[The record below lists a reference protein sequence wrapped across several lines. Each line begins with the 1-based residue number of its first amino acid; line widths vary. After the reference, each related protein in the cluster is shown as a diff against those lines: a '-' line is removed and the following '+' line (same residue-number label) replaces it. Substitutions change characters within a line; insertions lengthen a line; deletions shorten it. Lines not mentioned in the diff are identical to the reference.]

1 MNFDEL
7 PDSALVRLPLVR
19 QLFSISAPTAWRWA
33 KSGELPKPIKVGG
46 VTVWRVGDLRA
57 KLKTLENN

>member
-7 PDSALVRLPLVR
+7 PDSALVRLPLVQ

-33 KSGELPKPIKVGG
+33 KNGELPKPIKVGG
-46 VTVWRVGDLRA
+46 VTVWRVGDLRE
-57 KLKTLENN
+57 KLNSLGN